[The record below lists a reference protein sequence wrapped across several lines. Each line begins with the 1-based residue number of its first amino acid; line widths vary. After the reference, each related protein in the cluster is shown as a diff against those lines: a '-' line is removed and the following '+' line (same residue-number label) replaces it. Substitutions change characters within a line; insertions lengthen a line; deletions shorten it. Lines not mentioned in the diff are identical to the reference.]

1 MNNWIRG
8 NNSPDVDM
16 VPKICSVLGIS
27 LSALYAPTS
36 SEPEE
41 VFQDAKKAPSELPE
55 EALKI
60 AKDYAA
66 LSKHAKGAVKAILEY
81 EIKDTAGEE
90 PTEEP
95 GNAAV
100 VSFPKA
106 KKTKSGM
113 VELRVYDQ
121 PSAAGLGNYLDEPE
135 YHIEQYPDAV
145 IPSKT
150 DFGIIISGD
159 SMEPKIHDGG
169 TVFVQSM
176 PRIEPGQ
183 IGIFSLNKESYCKK
197 LVVSQNPHQVRLVSI
212 NPAYEDIIVMPSDD
226 FYTVGRVLGQW
237 TKGYKQDIFGW

>member
-1 MNNWIRG
+1 
-8 NNSPDVDM
+8 
-16 VPKICSVLGIS
+16 
-27 LSALYAPTS
+27 
-36 SEPEE
+36 
-41 VFQDAKKAPSELPE
+41 
-55 EALKI
+55 
-60 AKDYAA
+60 
-66 LSKHAKGAVKAILEY
+66 
-81 EIKDTAGEE
+81 
-90 PTEEP
+90 
-95 GNAAV
+95 
-100 VSFPKA
+100 
-106 KKTKSGM
+106 M

-135 YHIEQYPDAV
+135 YHIEQYPAAV